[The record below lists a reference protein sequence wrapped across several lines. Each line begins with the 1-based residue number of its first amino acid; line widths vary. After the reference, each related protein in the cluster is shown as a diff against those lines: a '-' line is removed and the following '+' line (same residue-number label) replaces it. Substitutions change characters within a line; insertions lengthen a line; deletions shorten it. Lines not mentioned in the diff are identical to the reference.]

1 MLSPDS
7 SFLEDFEPAVNLPAI
22 RWMSVQRGSME
33 HRVSKIL
40 GTAAAAYGPNRGKKR
55 RSDGHT
61 ARVSLA
67 ELLFLAKPTVPHW
80 YFSVDIKMDAAM
92 KLREEFNRA
101 LQKDNIKISV
111 NDLVIKAT
119 ALACTKVPQA
129 NSSWQGTF
137 IRQYKS
143 VNVCMSVD
151 TPRGLVIPVL
161 LAAEKKGLASI
172 SEETR
177 SLALKAR
184 DNKLQPHDFEG
195 GTVSVTNVGMIG
207 VTSFP
212 GMVNPPQACTVGV
225 CCTKDILVP
234 DEVSSLGHRRAK
246 MMSVTLSCDHRVVD
260 EEVAVH
266 WLHHFKCLL
275 ERPDL
280 MLL

>member
-1 MLSPDS
+1 
-7 SFLEDFEPAVNLPAI
+7 
-22 RWMSVQRGSME
+22 
-33 HRVSKIL
+33 
-40 GTAAAAYGPNRGKKR
+40 
-55 RSDGHT
+55 
-61 ARVSLA
+61 
-67 ELLFLAKPTVPHW
+67 
-80 YFSVDIKMDAAM
+80 MDAAM
-92 KLREEFNRA
+92 NLKSGFHVPPQFQFQIVFSRLTLFMTQIQVLKSSGTARSWSGNY
-101 LQKDNIKISV
+101 V
-111 NDLVIKAT
+111 NET
-119 ALACTKVPQA
+119 
-129 NSSWQGTF
+129 
-137 IRQYKS
+137 
-143 VNVCMSVD
+143 MSVPD
-151 TPRGLVIPVL
+151 IVEVAKPCCLTMTSSRLQ
-161 LAAEKKGLASI
+161 GLASI